1 MPGVDDGVTE
11 RAFCVGAV
19 EEGLSD
25 ESQLGSV
32 VNVVGFVGFES
43 NGEFVGVIENL
54 LCGAGPGGHLRY
66 FGRAGM
72 ACTMIGPSLVSTTP
86 LSS

>member
-1 MPGVDDGVTE
+1 MDNGVTE
-11 RAFCVGAV
+11 RAFCVRTV

-25 ESQLGSV
+25 ESQLGGV

-43 NGEFVGVIENL
+43 SGEFVGMIENL
-54 LCGAGPGGHLRY
+54 LCGAGHGGHLRY

-72 ACTMIGPSLVSTTP
+72 ACTMIGPSLVSMTVTGP
-86 LSS
+86 RT